1 MNRFLNFISHGLHQI
16 QRTFFPDLEHEAG
29 PIPETL
35 VRLTYILE
43 TVHSQKIPLPEQCWT
58 GRPPKSRR
66 GIFNA
71 FVAKAFLKMPTTLH
85 LVERLQSDHHLR
97 LICGFETRS
106 EVPSESVFSRVFAK
120 FAKTQL
126 PQRVH
131 STLVTSC
138 CVGEISGHISRDSTA
153 VEAREKPE
161 KKSKLTEQQTLLK
174 KRKGRPRKGE
184 SQKVKEPSRVQKQLK
199 MTLEEM
205 LKDLPSVCNCGSKKN
220 SQGFTETWI
229 GYKLHVDT
237 ADRGIP
243 VSAILTSASL
253 HDSQVA
259 IPLAT
264 MTIGRVQNFYDCM
277 DSAYDQPEIT
287 DYSRQLGHVPLID
300 VNPRRDE
307 ELKNNIES
315 EEKARTTLNWEPA
328 DAIRYNARSGAERT
342 NARLKDEFGGRTVQ
356 VKGHAKVYCHLMF
369 GVLVLTAD
377 QLMRLM
383 T

>member
-1 MNRFLNFISHGLHQI
+1 MNKYLEFISHGLHQI

-29 PIPETL
+29 PIPATL
-35 VRLTYILE
+35 IQLTYILE
-43 TVHSQKIPLPEQCWT
+43 TVHSQKVPLPARCWT

-71 FVAKAFLKMPTTLH
+71 FVAKTFLKMPTTLH

-97 LICGFETRS
+97 LICGFETRGQ
-106 EVPSESVFSRVFAK
+106 VPSESVFSRVFAE

-126 PQRVH
+126 PQSVH
-131 STLVTSC
+131 STLITSC
-138 CVGEISGHISRDSTA
+138 CAGEISGHISRDSTA

-161 KKSKLTEQQTLLK
+161 KKTKPTEQQAQPK
-174 KRKGRPRKGE
+174 RRKGRPRKGE
-184 SQKVKEPSRVQKQLK
+184 PQKLKEPSRVQKQLK

-205 LKDLPSVCNCGSKKN
+205 LKDLPMACNCGSKKN

-229 GYKLHVDT
+229 GYKLHIDT
-237 ADRGIP
+237 ADGGIP

-259 IPLAT
+259 IPLT
-264 MTIGRVQNFYDCM
+264 TITAKRVQNFYDCM
-277 DSAYDQPEIT
+277 DSAYDQSEIA

-300 VNPRRDE
+300 VNPRRDG
-307 ELKNNIES
+307 ELKNAIES
-315 EEKARTTLNWEPA
+315 EEKARRTLNWKPA

-342 NARLKDEFGGRTVQ
+342 NARLKDEFGGRTVR
-356 VKGHAKVYCHLMF
+356 VRGHTKVYCHLMF
-369 GVLVLTAD
+369 GILTLAAD

-383 T
+383 I